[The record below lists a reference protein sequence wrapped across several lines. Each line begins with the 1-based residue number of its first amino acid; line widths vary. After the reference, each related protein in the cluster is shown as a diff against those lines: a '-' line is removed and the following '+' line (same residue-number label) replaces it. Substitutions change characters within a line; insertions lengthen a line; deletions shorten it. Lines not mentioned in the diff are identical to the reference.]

1 MPSSIHCFFFQTVS
15 RTYLKVKRMLGE
27 TRRQKDCWK
36 RMNRSD
42 KRNRETF
49 FFSWDL
55 IFKTFEFKTTFR
67 IFLMPIHA
75 KTLVK
80 TRKLILSVLLTNPHS
95 VKISRMKKKTWII
108 SINSKIKE
116 SQGKGEISDQG
127 KKWKKICFVYKN
139 QSSKQ
144 DFAISLLS
152 SRIFLKEKSTETLFP
167 PERETLVTGS
177 LFLEKTRI

>member
-1 MPSSIHCFFFQTVS
+1 
-15 RTYLKVKRMLGE
+15 ML
-27 TRRQKDCWK
+27 
-36 RMNRSD
+36 
-42 KRNRETF
+42 
-49 FFSWDL
+49 
-55 IFKTFEFKTTFR
+55 
-67 IFLMPIHA
+67 

-80 TRKLILSVLLTNPHS
+80 TRKLILSVLLANPHS
-95 VKISRMKKKTWII
+95 VKISRMKKKHELSR
-108 SINSKIKE
+108 SILKLRKVKVKEKSQIKA
-116 SQGKGEISDQG
+116 KN
-127 KKWKKICFVYKN
+127 KKKFCFVYKN

>member
-95 VKISRMKKKTWII
+95 VKISRMKKKHELSR
-108 SINSKIKE
+108 SILKLRKV
-116 SQGKGEISDQG
+116 K
-127 KKWKKICFVYKN
+127 V
-139 QSSKQ
+139 
-144 DFAISLLS
+144 
-152 SRIFLKEKSTETLFP
+152 KEKSQIKAKNEKKILFCVQKS
-167 PERETLVTGS
+167 EFKARLCNFS
-177 LFLEKTRI
+177 SFF

>member
-95 VKISRMKKKTWII
+95 VKISRMKKKHELSR
-108 SINSKIKE
+108 SILKLRKV
-116 SQGKGEISDQG
+116 K
-127 KKWKKICFVYKN
+127 V
-139 QSSKQ
+139 
-144 DFAISLLS
+144 
-152 SRIFLKEKSTETLFP
+152 KEKSQIKAENEKKFVLYTKIRVQSKTLQF
-167 PERETLVTGS
+167 
-177 LFLEKTRI
+177 LFFLLEFFF